1 MSNVHDLLEAHGK
14 ASIEVYLD
22 WENGS
27 IVAPEVFE
35 AMKEIFLQRAYGNPA
50 ITHRIGWETYE
61 LFVKSKETIAE
72 SLNIK
77 GEQLALTHT
86 NAEAN
91 NLAIKGLAKK
101 HKKRKK
107 IIVSA
112 VEHLSVIHSAKA
124 LQEAN
129 ISVELIPVAQDGT
142 IDTDVLQDKVDSNTL
157 LVSIQVA
164 NHEIG
169 TIQPL
174 QEAIDIVKDKDE
186 NIFFHTDATA
196 AYGRIPLDF
205 GKLNIDLATISSRH
219 ILGPKGIASLYLK
232 EGVKVSPLYDGQV
245 NIETLVPDVENMP
258 LLVGFAKAVEE
269 QFKNFEE
276 IKAHTMKLRDRL
288 LYELQTH
295 IPRTEINGA
304 VGKRR
309 LPDNANLSFM
319 GCEGEALTV
328 ESSMNGIYVSSGSAC
343 TSRILMP
350 SHILTAIGRKPEEA
364 HGSVLM
370 KVNRLNTE
378 EQINYVIETMPKVVQ
393 RIRSITGGIEL

>member
-1 MSNVHDLLEAHGK
+1 MSK
-14 ASIEVYLD
+14 
-22 WENGS
+22 
-27 IVAPEVFE
+27 
-35 AMKEIFLQRAYGNPA
+35 KEIIESGKKVIEIECENL
-50 ITHRIGWETYE
+50 HR
-61 LFVKSKETIAE
+61 VKENLGE
-72 SLNIK
+72 S
-77 GEQLALTHT
+77 
-86 NAEAN
+86 
-91 NLAIKGLAKK
+91 
-101 HKKRKK
+101 
-107 IIVSA
+107 
-112 VEHLSVIHSAKA
+112 
-124 LQEAN
+124 
-129 ISVELIPVAQDGT
+129 
-142 IDTDVLQDKVDSNTL
+142 
-157 LVSIQVA
+157 
-164 NHEIG
+164 
-169 TIQPL
+169 
-174 QEAIDIVKDKDE
+174 
-186 NIFFHTDATA
+186 
-196 AYGRIPLDF
+196 
-205 GKLNIDLATISSRH
+205 
-219 ILGPKGIASLYLK
+219 
-232 EGVKVSPLYDGQV
+232 
-245 NIETLVPDVENMP
+245 
-258 LLVGFAKAVEE
+258 FAKAVEE